1 MNDKK
6 LKPEHRKLWRRV
18 YLNEFE
24 VQNQTPEASEAM
36 ADKVVAQW
44 EARGAFDVGDASS
57 ALPNEPATP
66 FAVRFPLESLA
77 TLQQLGPDIIGK
89 HIEFGNCDDRNAIEL
104 RALTPYGEALLRV
117 GLPHGSKDFVAAVR
131 RLCPASPSS

>member
-44 EARGAFDVGDASS
+44 EARGAFDEAEGVVTPPTEERPISASERLHRIRT
-57 ALPNEPATP
+57 ALENKTP
-66 FAVRFPLESLA
+66 IFIDGVEAGVVTQWALKNDFLSPDVRLTYAVEANFN
-77 TLQQLGPDIIGK
+77 
-89 HIEFGNCDDRNAIEL
+89 F
-104 RALTPYGEALLRV
+104 LT
-117 GLPHGSKDFVAAVR
+117 
-131 RLCPASPSS
+131 